1 MGYLIK
7 EGKEIEKIIV
17 TVPLTD
23 VLLLNSNPYTL
34 IAQNTLNEKVLLS
47 AHLSIV
53 DPLGSISGYKHI
65 YLGYKSDLYPA
76 AIYDAAISDIDD
88 SDSIYSFLINASHP
102 PNRFGAKNPYR
113 AYPFQISTED
123 LAVANCDLIV
133 TMYFLV

>member
-34 IAQNTLNEKVLLS
+34 IPANSLNEKVLLS

-53 DPLGSISGYKHI
+53 DPLGSISGYKHM

-76 AIYDAAISDIDD
+76 TVYDAAISDIDD
-88 SDSIYSFLINASHP
+88 IDSIYSFLVNAFTSS
-102 PNRFGAKNPYR
+102 K
-113 AYPFQISTED
+113 
-123 LAVANCDLIV
+123 
-133 TMYFLV
+133 